1 MEAAMARM
9 VPALATL
16 VTVLSTTAAQ
26 AQPDLPTG
34 WFEGTPWWIGLTQ
47 VTAVL
52 LIVALSALAL
62 RRKL

>member
-1 MEAAMARM
+1 MTRM

-16 VTVLSTTAAQ
+16 ATLATFLGATAAR

-47 VTAVL
+47 ATAML
-52 LIVALSALAL
+52 LIVALTALTL